1 MQLNSQTM
9 GFCVCVGLAR
19 HSILVEGEGTLAE
32 EGTPVEVE
40 EDTPVAVECSP
51 VAEDTLVASAALQSR
66 IVVVRA
72 DHN

>member
-19 HSILVEGEGTLAE
+19 HSILVEGEGT
-32 EGTPVEVE
+32 PVEVE
-40 EDTPVAVECSP
+40 EDTPVAVERSP
-51 VAEDTLVASAALQSR
+51 VAEDTLEASAALQSR

-72 DHN
+72 GHN

>member
-9 GFCVCVGLAR
+9 GFYVCVGLAQ
-19 HSILVEGEGTLAE
+19 HSI
-32 EGTPVEVE
+32 PVEVE
-40 EDTPVAVECSP
+40 EDTPVAVERSP
-51 VAEDTLVASAALQSR
+51 VAEDTLEASAALQSR

>member
-19 HSILVEGEGTLAE
+19 HSILVEVVGTLAE
-32 EGTPVEVE
+32 EGTPV
-40 EDTPVAVECSP
+40 AVERSP
-51 VAEDTLVASAALQSR
+51 VAEDTLEASAALQSR

>member
-9 GFCVCVGLAR
+9 GFCVCVGLAQ
-19 HSILVEGEGTLAE
+19 HSIPVEVVGTLAE

-40 EDTPVAVECSP
+40 EDTPVAVERSP
-51 VAEDTLVASAALQSR
+51 VAEDTLEASAALQSR
-66 IVVVRA
+66 IVAPRA

>member
-19 HSILVEGEGTLAE
+19 HSILVQVVGTLAE
-32 EGTPVEVE
+32 EGTPVVE
-40 EDTPVAVECSP
+40 EDNPVAVECIP
-51 VAEDTLVASAALQSR
+51 LAEDTLEASAALQSR
-66 IVVVRA
+66 IVAVRA

>member
-9 GFCVCVGLAR
+9 GFCVCVGLAQ
-19 HSILVEGEGTLAE
+19 HSIPVEVVGTLAE

-40 EDTPVAVECSP
+40 DIPVVVDRTPVVEDTME
-51 VAEDTLVASAALQSR
+51 ASAALQSR
-66 IVVVRA
+66 IVAPRV